1 MSIFKYFRKKK
12 SREVAKDRL
21 KLLLISDRADCS
33 TEVIEHIKNDM
44 IRVISK
50 YIEIDSEGMEVHI
63 TWTKSTAKHG
73 NVPALYANIPIVD
86 LRKVSDS

>member
-1 MSIFKYFRKKK
+1 MSIFKIFRQKK

-33 TEVIEHIKNDM
+33 TEVIELIKNDM
-44 IRVISK
+44 IKVISK
-50 YIEIDSEGMEVHI
+50 YIEIDSEGMDVQI
-63 TWTKSTAKHG
+63 TWTKSASKHG

-86 LRKVSDS
+86 MRKNSI